1 MQRRQVLKQLAALGG
16 LALVGES
23 VLAQG
28 AQPFAVLATPQPP
41 EVKGKVEVIEFF
53 HYGCPHCR
61 DFDPLL
67 EEWVKKLPSD
77 VTFRRV
83 PAIWGNPQLQ
93 ALARFYYAEEA
104 TGELARLHPKVFAAV
119 QDAKVALADKDPRV
133 AESAAMEWVGA
144 QGVDA
149 KKFGDAYKSFGVSSK
164 VQRADQLAR
173 AYQIQGVPTLA
184 VGGKY
189 TTSASLT
196 GSHPNTLKMAD
207 QLIAR
212 ARKE

>member
-28 AQPFAVLATPQPP
+28 AQPFVVLTTAQPAD
-41 EVKGKVEVIEFF
+41 VKGKVEVIEFF

-61 DFDPLL
+61 EFDPLL
-67 EEWVKKLPSD
+67 EQWLKGLPAD
-77 VTFRRV
+77 AAFRRV

-93 ALARFYYAEEA
+93 GLARFYYAAEA
-104 TGELARLHPKVFAAV
+104 TGDLARLHGKIFAAV
-119 QDAKVALADKDPRV
+119 QDDKTSLQTEADALA
-133 AESAAMEWVGA
+133 WVGR

-149 KKFGDAYKSFGVSSK
+149 KKFGDAYKSFGVASK

-184 VGGKY
+184 IGGKY
-189 TTSASLT
+189 ITSASLT

>member
-1 MQRRQVLKQLAALGG
+1 MQRRQVLKHLAALGG

-28 AQPFAVLATPQPP
+28 AQPFVVLASAQPP
-41 EVKGKVEVIEFF
+41 EVQGKVEVIEFF

-61 DFDPLL
+61 EFDPLL
-67 EEWVKKLPSD
+67 EQWLKGLPAD
-77 VTFRRV
+77 AAFRRV

-93 ALARFYYAEEA
+93 GLARFYYAAET
-104 TGELARLHPKVFAAV
+104 TGDLPKLHAKIFAAV
-119 QDAKVALADKDPRV
+119 QDDKTPLQTEAGAL
-133 AESAAMEWVGA
+133 EWVGR

-149 KKFGDAYKSFGVSSK
+149 KKFADAYKSFGVASK

-184 VGGKY
+184 IGGKY
-189 TTSASLT
+189 LTSASLT
-196 GSHPNTLKMAD
+196 GGHPNTLKMAD

>member
-16 LALVGES
+16 LVLVGES

-28 AQPFAVLATPQPP
+28 AQPFTVLSSPQPG

-61 DFDPLL
+61 EFDPQL
-67 EEWVKKLPSD
+67 EQWLKGLPAD
-77 VTFRRV
+77 AVFRRV
-83 PAIWGNPQLQ
+83 PAIWGNAQLQ
-93 ALARFYYAEEA
+93 GLARLYYAAEA
-104 TGELARLHPKVFAAV
+104 TGDLARLHPKVFQAV
-119 QDAKVALADKDPRV
+119 QDDKTPLYTEAGV
-133 AESAAMEWVGA
+133 LEWVGR

-149 KKFGDAYKSFGVSSK
+149 KKFADAYKSFGVASK

-184 VGGKY
+184 IGGKY
-189 TTSASLT
+189 LTSASLT
-196 GSHPNTLKMAD
+196 GSHANTLKMAE

-212 ARKE
+212 ARKD

>member
-1 MQRRQVLKQLAALGG
+1 MQRRQVLKQLAALAG

-28 AQPFAVLATPQPP
+28 AQPFMVLSTPQPT

-61 DFDPLL
+61 EFDPLL
-67 EEWVKKLPSD
+67 EDWLKNLPAD

-93 ALARFYYAEEA
+93 GLARFYYAEEA
-104 TGELARLHPKVFAAV
+104 TGELAKLHPKVFAAV
-119 QDAKVALADKDPRV
+119 QDAKAPLATEAGAL
-133 AESAAMEWVGA
+133 EWVA
-144 QGVDA
+144 SQGVDA
-149 KKFGDAYKSFGVSSK
+149 KKFAEAYKSFGVATK

-173 AYQIQGVPTLA
+173 TYQIQGVPTLA
-184 VGGKY
+184 IAGKY
-189 TTSASLT
+189 ITSASLT
-196 GSHPNTLKMAD
+196 GSHPNTLKMAE